1 MSTISRPNE
10 IESVLESRT
19 LKEMQRRM
27 LKDFLDMIIMT
38 KLRNSERLGGYEI
51 MELIYHKFGFLV
63 SPGTV
68 YSLLYAMERRG
79 LIRGEGTDGKR
90 TYALTDQGKG
100 TIDII
105 NKSKEELLTFM
116 RILLDS
122 W

>member
-1 MSTISRPNE
+1 MNTTSRQNE
-10 IESVLESRT
+10 MESVLETRT
-19 LKEMQRRM
+19 LKDMQRRM

-38 KLRNSERLGGYEI
+38 KLRNSERLGGYKI
-51 MELIYHKFGFLV
+51 MELIYNKFDFLV

-79 LIRGEGTDGKR
+79 LIRGEGTGRRR

-105 NKSKEELLTFM
+105 NKSKEELLRFM
-116 RILLDS
+116 RTLLDG